1 MDANKPEAAA
11 TYEKPE
17 VIDYGDLKELTER
30 QVIGLKTDKTFPAGT
45 PFGDLTFSLP

>member
-1 MDANKPEAAA
+1 MDAKQPEAT

-30 QVIGLKTDKTFPAGT
+30 QVVGIKTDKTFPAGT
-45 PFGDLTFSLP
+45 PLFDLTFSL